1 MREHGRIH
9 QDAIDR
15 LDELS
20 KRTKNFSGAE
30 IEGIDHTHYTHAPLY
45 QHSIACS
52 NRRVRCSTVILMLV

>member
-1 MREHGRIH
+1 MKEHGRIH

-30 IEGIDHTHYTHAPLY
+30 IEGTHTHYYAHW
-45 QHSIACS
+45 
-52 NRRVRCSTVILMLV
+52 M

>member
-1 MREHGRIH
+1 MKEHGRIH

-30 IEGIDHTHYTHAPLY
+30 IEGMHIQYYADYSEKL
-45 QHSIACS
+45 
-52 NRRVRCSTVILMLV
+52 